1 MLTREQRCKIA
12 AWQEVFQSPTEVQ
25 RRFHA
30 TYGPHYEPTRRTI
43 YAIHAKFM
51 ETGSVNDQ
59 PRSGRPRSGRSEE
72 NQEVVET
79 TFVQDQTKSIRR
91 ASLELNISRA
101 TIHRLLRKDIGMYP
115 YKLQIVQSLEPQD
128 YDSRLEMCE
137 TLIHRYEED
146 PNILEQMWFSDE
158 AVFHTSGKVN
168 RHNTRFWG
176 KENPVQVRE
185 HQRDSPKL
193 VVWCAISSAGL
204 IGPHFFKNDDGD
216 TVNVSGDNYLHM
228 LRNFFLP
235 RLAQVA
241 DINNVIFQQ
250 DGAPPHYSLAV
261 RSFLNEHF
269 ADRWIGRRGPL
280 EWAPRS
286 PDLTPCDFF
295 LWGHIKTLVYANN
308 PRDLP
313 TLEARIREV
322 CNHRPEH
329 ARQRG
334 TGMPKEMGVLHR

>member
-1 MLTREQRCKIA
+1 MLTTEQRCKIA
-12 AWQEVFQSPTEVQ
+12 AWQEVFKSPTEVQ

-30 TYGPHYEPTRRTI
+30 TYDPHYEPTRRTI

-59 PRSGRPRSGRSEE
+59 PRSGRLRSGRSEE
-72 NQEVVET
+72 NQEVVEAA
-79 TFVQDQTKSIRR
+79 FVQDQRKSIRR
-91 ASLELNISRA
+91 ASLELNISKA

-115 YKLQIVQSLEPQD
+115 YKLQIVQNLEPQD
-128 YDSRLEMCE
+128 YDSWLEMCE

-146 PNILEQMWFSDE
+146 SNILEHMWFSDE
-158 AVFHTSGKVN
+158 AVFHTSGKIN

-193 VVWCAISSAGL
+193 VAWCAISSAGL
-204 IGPHFFKNDDGD
+204 IGPHFFKNDNRD
-216 TVNVSGDNYLHM
+216 TVNVSGENYLHM

-250 DGAPPHYSLAV
+250 DGAPPQECPRWSCRRRCSCRNSSLKFFDYDLYEIDLCLLILSTENSPNLKFICIEFHCIPVENKGYSL
-261 RSFLNEHF
+261 F
-269 ADRWIGRRGPL
+269 
-280 EWAPRS
+280 
-286 PDLTPCDFF
+286 
-295 LWGHIKTLVYANN
+295 
-308 PRDLP
+308 
-313 TLEARIREV
+313 
-322 CNHRPEH
+322 
-329 ARQRG
+329 
-334 TGMPKEMGVLHR
+334 

>member
-1 MLTREQRCKIA
+1 MFGLLVRHSFQLKARKHVNKRAKVQNCS
-12 AWQEVFQSPTEVQ
+12 WQEVFQSPTEVQ

-79 TFVQDQTKSIRR
+79 TFVQDQTKYIRR

-101 TIHRLLRKDIGMYP
+101 TIHRLLRKDIGMHP

-204 IGPHFFKNDDGD
+204 IGPHF
-216 TVNVSGDNYLHM
+216 SRM
-228 LRNFFLP
+228 MM
-235 RLAQVA
+235 
-241 DINNVIFQQ
+241 
-250 DGAPPHYSLAV
+250 
-261 RSFLNEHF
+261 E
-269 ADRWIGRRGPL
+269 
-280 EWAPRS
+280 
-286 PDLTPCDFF
+286 TP
-295 LWGHIKTLVYANN
+295 
-308 PRDLP
+308 
-313 TLEARIREV
+313 
-322 CNHRPEH
+322 
-329 ARQRG
+329 
-334 TGMPKEMGVLHR
+334 